1 MFAHKLNRI
10 STGLA
15 EAPVSRRGFLLG
27 AAATA
32 GGLAIGFRPV
42 AGMASDKALSSPFD
56 VYLTIGSE
64 STVNVLASQFDM
76 GQGAWHGIATLVVEE
91 LDADWDQVMVTGAS
105 GDPKL
110 YGNLAWGGF
119 AQGTGGSTSMVTSFE
134 RYRVAAATARAMLV
148 AAASDV
154 WGVPAG
160 EITVSTGVI
169 RHEASGKAA
178 GFGEFAE
185 AAAKQ
190 EPVTPVLKTQADWNV
205 IGNPGI
211 RRYDSAPKTNGTQE
225 FTIDVML
232 PGMLTAVMIHPPKF
246 GGKVAS
252 FDATAALA
260 VDGVT
265 DVVAIPRGVAVVARD
280 MWTALKARDA
290 VTVEWDFSEAETR
303 GSDEIMSEYL
313 QLSEAEPAAFAR
325 KDGDAAAALASAD
338 KVIEATYEFPYLA
351 HAALEPLNAVA
362 RMNED
367 GTLDLWGG
375 HQLPGLQ
382 QAMAAGAAGIE
393 PSQVH
398 MHILK
403 TGGGFGRRATP
414 DSDIAVEVAA
424 IGKAI
429 GWKAPVRLQW
439 TRENDMR
446 GGRYR
451 PAYVHRMRAG
461 LDAEGNIV
469 GWENHIVGQSIVKGT
484 PFAGMM
490 RDGIDP
496 TSVEGAD
503 NIPYAVPNISVGL
516 TTTDV
521 KVPVL
526 WWRSVG
532 HTHTAYTTETMIDR
546 LAEAAGKDPVDFR
559 LGLLK
564 DHPRH
569 AAVLKLAAEKAG
581 WGDSLPEGRRLG
593 VAVHESFATFA
604 AQVVEVSV
612 DGGEVEVHRVVAAV
626 DCGIAINPDNI
637 RAQIEGG
644 IAFGLGAILQEGL
657 TLTDGEVDQGN
668 YDGYMPLR
676 IDRMPDV
683 EVHIVESTAN
693 PTGVGEP
700 GVPPIGPA
708 IANAV
713 RHLTG
718 KNVTRLP
725 FANGLTA

>member
-1 MFAHKLNRI
+1 MFARRI
-10 STGLA
+10 ERFAGA
-15 EAPVSRRGFLLG
+15 VAQAPVSRRHFLIG
-27 AAATA
+27 AAAAA
-32 GGLAIGFRPV
+32 GGVAIGFRPV
-42 AGMASDKALSSPFD
+42 AGNTAEAAGASPFD
-56 VYLTIGSE
+56 VYLAIGPE
-64 STVNVLASQFDM
+64 STVTVLSAQFDM

-91 LDADWDQVMVTGAS
+91 LDADWDQIVVSGAS

-119 AQGTGGSTSMVTSFE
+119 AQGTGGSTSMTSSFE

-148 AAASDV
+148 SAASES
-154 WGVPAG
+154 WGVPAA
-160 EITVSTGVI
+160 EITVSSGII
-169 RHEASGKAA
+169 RHDASGKAA
-178 GFGEFAE
+178 GFGEFA
-185 AAAKQ
+185 AAAVKQ
-190 EPVTPVLKTQADWNV
+190 EPAQPVLKAPSDWSQ
-205 IGNPGI
+205 IGNPDI
-211 RRYDSAPKTNGTQE
+211 RRYDSRVKTDGTQQ
-225 FTIDVML
+225 FTIDLHL
-232 PGMLTAVMIHPPKF
+232 PRMLTAVMIHPPKF
-246 GGKVAS
+246 GGKVAKL
-252 FDATAALA
+252 DGTAAKA
-260 VDGVT
+260 IDGVS
-265 DVVAIPRGVAVVARD
+265 DVVAISRGVAVVARD

-290 VTVEWDFSEAETR
+290 VAVEWDFAEAETR
-303 GSDEIMSEYL
+303 GTDEIMSEYRK
-313 QLSEAEPAAFAR
+313 LSEGTPEAMAR
-325 KDGDAAAALASAD
+325 KDGDSAAALANAAT
-338 KVIEATYEFPYLA
+338 VIEASYEFPYLA
-351 HAALEPLNAVA
+351 HAAMEPLNAAA

-393 PSQVH
+393 PSKVK

-414 DSDIAVEVAA
+414 DSDIAVEVAE
-424 IGKAI
+424 IGRAI
-429 GWKAPVRLQW
+429 GWKAPVKLQW

-461 LDAEGNIV
+461 LDAAGNIV

-521 KVPVL
+521 GVPVL

-546 LAEAAGKDPVDFR
+546 LAEAAGKDPVRFR
-559 LGLLK
+559 LDLLK

-569 AAVLKLAAEKAG
+569 AGVLRLAAEKAG
-581 WGDSLPEGRRLG
+581 WGQPPAEGRQFG
-593 VAVHESFATFA
+593 VAVHESFSTFA
-604 AQVVEVSV
+604 AQIVEVSME
-612 DGGEVEVHRVVAAV
+612 GGDVKVHRVVAAV

-637 RAQIEGG
+637 HAQIEGG

-657 TLTDGEVDQGN
+657 TLTGGEVDQGN
-668 YDGYMPLR
+668 YDSYLPLR
-676 IDRMPDV
+676 IDRMPAV
-683 EVHIVESTAN
+683 EVHIVESGSN

-708 IANAV
+708 VANAV
-713 RHLTG
+713 RRLTG
-718 KNVTRLP
+718 KQVTNLP
-725 FANGLTA
+725 LANGLNA